1 MISLLLLNLHN
12 LLARGKNKKKLYM
25 YRLASGVHVANLKAV
40 FKRQKWAVLWDF
52 RVELCCAANGAAFY
66 PERIVQLSSVK
77 N

>member
-1 MISLLLLNLHN
+1 
-12 LLARGKNKKKLYM
+12 M